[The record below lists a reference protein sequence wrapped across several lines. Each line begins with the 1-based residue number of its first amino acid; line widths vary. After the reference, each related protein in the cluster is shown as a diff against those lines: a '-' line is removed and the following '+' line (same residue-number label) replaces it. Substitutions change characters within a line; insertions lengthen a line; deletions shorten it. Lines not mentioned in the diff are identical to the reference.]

1 MNPFIISGFEGK
13 EYFCDRKA
21 ELKKLKEA
29 SDNRRNVT
37 LFSLRRMGKSSLIKY
52 HFEKISGSTNCI
64 YSDIF
69 PAMNFTEMTEIIAN
83 SVAMQYGISAKDRL
97 SKIAALV
104 KSLGATLTFNQYNG
118 KPELKFGIGEIK
130 AHQKNLEEIF
140 NFLEKGS
147 KRTLIAIDEF
157 QQVRSFADK
166 NTEAYLRS
174 EIQKYKNINFIFS
187 GSNRRTLESIFS
199 DSTNPFYQ
207 STQFMYLEEISKKDY
222 ADFIIQHFRKGRMK
236 IRPAEAEFILEI
248 CRDHTYYVQYLC
260 NRIYSKGT
268 NCSREVIYNTLEE
281 ILTEN
286 EPVYFNYKNLLTN
299 IQWKLAAAISKEEK
313 VKEPLAISFI
323 KKYDMN
329 STSSLKRA
337 LDALLKKEIVIYNNG
352 HFIVYD
358 VFFSLW
364 LREKAI

>member
-147 KRTLIAIDEF
+147 KRTLIA
-157 QQVRSFADK
+157 
-166 NTEAYLRS
+166 
-174 EIQKYKNINFIFS
+174 
-187 GSNRRTLESIFS
+187 
-199 DSTNPFYQ
+199 
-207 STQFMYLEEISKKDY
+207 M
-222 ADFIIQHFRKGRMK
+222 
-236 IRPAEAEFILEI
+236 
-248 CRDHTYYVQYLC
+248 
-260 NRIYSKGT
+260 
-268 NCSREVIYNTLEE
+268 
-281 ILTEN
+281 
-286 EPVYFNYKNLLTN
+286 
-299 IQWKLAAAISKEEK
+299 
-313 VKEPLAISFI
+313 
-323 KKYDMN
+323 
-329 STSSLKRA
+329 
-337 LDALLKKEIVIYNNG
+337 
-352 HFIVYD
+352 
-358 VFFSLW
+358 
-364 LREKAI
+364 